1 MTIETYEPNA
11 HEPNAYEP
19 ESYDPAAPAEVSMTD
34 AAIAHVRK
42 QLAKNPDMAG
52 IRLGVKKSGC
62 SGFKYDVEFIQTA
75 DEGDDAIAVADDVT
89 LYIAADARAY
99 VRGTEIDFTREGLNS
114 TIKFNNPNAKDL
126 CGCGESF
133 SV

>member
-1 MTIETYEPNA
+1 MNTETFDPKNA
-11 HEPNAYEP
+11 VAT
-19 ESYDPAAPAEVSMTD
+19 SYDPNEAASVSMTD

-42 QLAKNPDMAG
+42 QLQKNSEMAG
-52 IRLGVKKSGC
+52 VRLAVKKSGC
-62 SGFKYDVEFIQTA
+62 AGFKYDIEFVAQPG
-75 DEGDDAIAVADDVT
+75 EGDQIIELADDVK
-89 LYIAADARAY
+89 LFVAADAKAY
-99 VRGTEIDFTREGLNS
+99 VRGTEIDYTKEGLNS

>member
-1 MTIETYEPNA
+1 MTIETF
-11 HEPNAYEP
+11 
-19 ESYDPAAPAEVSMTD
+19 DPASVTTETPQVSMTD
-34 AAIAHVRK
+34 AAIKHVRK
-42 QLAKNPDMAG
+42 QLEKNTEMAG

-62 SGFKYDVEFIQTA
+62 SGFKYDIEFVEAAQDGDIAIQA
-75 DEGDDAIAVADDVT
+75 ADDVT
-89 LYIAADARAY
+89 LYVAGDAANF
-99 VRGTEIDFTREGLNS
+99 VKGTEIDFSKEGLNS

>member
-1 MTIETYEPNA
+1 MTIETF
-11 HEPNAYEP
+11 
-19 ESYDPAAPAEVSMTD
+19 DPKVVAPVTMTD
-34 AAIAHVRK
+34 SAIRYMAK
-42 QLAKNPDMAG
+42 QLEQSANAIG

-62 SGFKYDVEFIQTA
+62 SGFKYDIELISEVNT
-75 DEGDDAIAVADDVT
+75 DDHAIPINDSIT
-89 LYIAADARAY
+89 LYIAADAQSF
-99 VRGTEIDFTREGLNS
+99 VRGTEIDFVREGLNS

>member
-1 MTIETYEPNA
+1 MTIETF
-11 HEPNAYEP
+11 
-19 ESYDPAAPAEVSMTD
+19 DPSAASNTMPAPQVSMTE
-34 AAIAHVRK
+34 AALQHVRK
-42 QLAKNPDMAG
+42 QLAKNTAMAG

-62 SGFKYDVEFIQTA
+62 SGFKYDIEFVSAAQ
-75 DEGDDAIAVADDVT
+75 EGDIALQLADDVT
-89 LYIAADARAY
+89 LFIAADAASF
-99 VRGTEIDFTREGLNS
+99 VKGTEIDFSKEGLNS

>member
-1 MTIETYEPNA
+1 MSTETWDPNA
-11 HEPNAYEP
+11 
-19 ESYDPAAPAEVSMTD
+19 PASVSMTD
-34 AAIAHVRK
+34 AAINHVRK
-42 QLAKNPDMAG
+42 QLIKNPEMKG

-62 SGFKYDVEFIQTA
+62 SGFKYDIEFVTA
-75 DEGDDAIAVADDVT
+75 ASEGDQVINVADDVQ
-89 LYIAADARAY
+89 LFIAADAAAF
-99 VRGTEIDFTREGLNS
+99 VRGTEIDFTKEGLNS

>member
-1 MTIETYEPNA
+1 MSIETFDPNA
-11 HEPNAYEP
+11 MA
-19 ESYDPAAPAEVSMTD
+19 DVSMTD
-34 AAIAHVRK
+34 TAIAHIRK
-42 QLAKNPDMAG
+42 QLIKNANMAG

-62 SGFKYDVEFIQTA
+62 SGFKYDIEFVEQATDGDQTIQ
-75 DEGDDAIAVADDVT
+75 VADDVA
-89 LYIAADARAY
+89 LFVSEEARPY
-99 VRGTEIDFTREGLNS
+99 LRGTVIDFTKEGLNS

>member
-1 MTIETYEPNA
+1 MSTETW
-11 HEPNAYEP
+11 
-19 ESYDPAAPAEVSMTD
+19 DPTAPADVGMTD
-34 AAIAHVRK
+34 AAVQHVRK
-42 QLAKNPDMAG
+42 QLLKNPAMTG

-62 SGFKYDVEFIQTA
+62 SGFKYDIEFVEA
-75 DEGDDAIAVADDVT
+75 ASEGDQVIDVADDVK
-89 LYIAADARAY
+89 LFVAGDAAAF
-99 VRGTEIDFTREGLNS
+99 VRGTVIDFTKEGLNS

>member
-1 MTIETYEPNA
+1 MTIETF
-11 HEPNAYEP
+11 
-19 ESYDPAAPAEVSMTD
+19 DPASVTTETPQVSMTD
-34 AAIAHVRK
+34 AAIKHVRK
-42 QLAKNPDMAG
+42 QLEKNTEMAG

-62 SGFKYDVEFIQTA
+62 SGFKYDIEFVEAAQDGDIAIQA
-75 DEGDDAIAVADDVT
+75 ANDVT
-89 LYIAADARAY
+89 LYVAGDAANF
-99 VRGTEIDFTREGLNS
+99 VKGTEIDFSKEGLNS